1 MSSPSF
7 RGISQLFN
15 DTMPVEKDLKIK
27 EKLVPKKNAIKCIIA
42 ETGGHN
48 QKKKNNRR
56 KIFKPDKFYF
66 FLSR

>member
-27 EKLVPKKNAIKCIIA
+27 EKLVPKKKR
-42 ETGGHN
+42 N
-48 QKKKNNRR
+48 QMHYR
-56 KIFKPDKFYF
+56 
-66 FLSR
+66 